1 MPTNPGVAP
10 SRREDVKKPRQSRQA
25 GPTAR
30 SRTSLRLVAPIAA
43 WNPAARRDAVYR
55 RLLAGADVVAAG
67 FALLLSVSLLGDDR
81 LTLATLVILPLVV
94 LVSKAIGLYDR
105 DELLLRKTTLDE
117 VPALFQLATLY
128 ALATWLLGDVFVDG
142 DISRLQLLGL
152 WQSLFFSLIV
162 GRALMRQVARR
173 VAPAERCLLLGDET
187 TLQRVEDNLATSAPD
202 VQLVGRVAVEQ
213 DGGRALEESEAALE
227 HLEGLVHREAIDR
240 IIVAAGSLD
249 ADRTIHV
256 VTNVKALGVKV
267 SVLPRLFEVVGSNVE
282 FDELRGQT
290 VLALRRFGLSASS
303 RLLKRAFDLVGAS
316 VCLIVLAP
324 LLGLIALAI
333 KLDSPGAVL
342 FRQIRIGRDGKPFF
356 ILKFRS
362 MEVGAETRRHALAER
377 NETAGLFKM
386 AEDPRVTRAGR
397 FLRKTALDE
406 LPQLLN
412 VLKGE
417 MSLVGPRPLV
427 EDEDKRVVGYHRR
440 RLHIMPGVTGP
451 WQLLG
456 GLRVPLNEMVAM
468 DYLYVGSWSLWQ
480 DVKILLRTA
489 PHVLLRRGM

>member
-1 MPTNPGVAP
+1 MPTNSGVAP
-10 SRREDVKKPRQSRQA
+10 SPRDDVTEPRQSRQA
-25 GPTAR
+25 ASTTR
-30 SRTSLRLVAPIAA
+30 SRSLRLIAPITA

-55 RLLAGADVVAAG
+55 RLLACADVVAAG
-67 FALLLSVSLLGDDR
+67 FALVLSVSLLGDDH

-94 LVSKAIGLYDR
+94 LVSKVIGLYDR

-128 ALATWLLGDVFVDG
+128 ALSTWLLEDVFVDG
-142 DISRLQLLGL
+142 NIGRMQLLAL
-152 WQSLFFSLIV
+152 WMSLFFSLIV
-162 GRALMRQVARR
+162 GRALMRQTARR
-173 VAPAERCLLLGDET
+173 VAPAERCLLLGGET

-202 VQLVGRVAVEQ
+202 VHLVGRVAVEQ
-213 DGGRALEESEAALE
+213 DGGKALEESEAALE

-249 ADRTIHV
+249 ADRAIHV

-282 FDELRGQT
+282 FDDLCGQT
-290 VLALRRFGLSASS
+290 VLALRRFGLSQSS
-303 RLLKRAFDLVGAS
+303 SLIKRVFDLVGAS
-316 VCLIVLAP
+316 FCLLVLAP
-324 LLGLIALAI
+324 LLGLVALAI
-333 KLDSPGAVL
+333 RLDSAGPVF
-342 FRQIRIGRDGKPFF
+342 FRQTRIGRDGNPFL

-362 MEVGAETRRHALAER
+362 MEVGAEERRDALSEQ

-386 AEDPRVTRAGR
+386 ADDPRVTRVGR

-406 LPQLLN
+406 LPQLFN

-440 RLHIMPGVTGP
+440 RLHIKPGATGP

-456 GLRVPLNEMVAM
+456 GLRVPLNEMLAM

-480 DVKILLRTA
+480 DVKILLRTV